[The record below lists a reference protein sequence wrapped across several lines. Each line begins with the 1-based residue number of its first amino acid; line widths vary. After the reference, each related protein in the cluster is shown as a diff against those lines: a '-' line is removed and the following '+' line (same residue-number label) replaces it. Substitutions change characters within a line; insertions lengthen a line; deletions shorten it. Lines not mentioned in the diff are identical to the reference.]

1 MEHSKHLARMI
12 LLVVLVLVVFHIVR
26 TLFTP
31 ASFGKYGHYRA
42 DNVAEQMAKPVAYA
56 GAASCEAC
64 HPERNAQLR
73 GGGAH
78 ASVECEMCHAPLALH
93 VGESGKTGEMP
104 RNRSAALCLRCH
116 GRLDARPERF
126 PQIQLEEHLAKM
138 GTAMEPEVCVSCH
151 DSHDP
156 KMGR

>member
-12 LLVVLVLVVFHIVR
+12 LSVILVLVVFHIAR

-31 ASFGKYGHYRA
+31 KSFGKYGHYRA

-64 HPERNAQLR
+64 HRERNTQVST
-73 GGGAH
+73 GAH
-78 ASVECEMCHAPLALH
+78 ASVECEICHAPLAFH

-104 RNRSAALCLRCH
+104 KNRSTILCLRCH
-116 GRLDARPERF
+116 DRLDGRPEKF
-126 PQIQLEEHLAKM
+126 PQIQTEEHVAKM
-138 GTAMEPEVCVSCH
+138 GAAMGPEVCVGCH

>member
-12 LLVVLVLVVFHIVR
+12 ILVVLVLVVFHIAR

-31 ASFGKYGHYRA
+31 SSFGKYGHYRA
-42 DNVAEQMAKPVAYA
+42 DNVTEQMAEPVVHG

-64 HPERNAQLR
+64 HAERNAQLR
-73 GGGAH
+73 GGAH
-78 ASVECEMCHAPLALH
+78 ATVECEVCHAPLASH
-93 VGESGKTGEMP
+93 VKDSGKIGEMP
-104 RNRSAALCLRCH
+104 RNRSHALCLRCH
-116 GRLDARPERF
+116 DKLDARPERF
-126 PQIQLEEHLAKM
+126 PQIQVDEHLEKM
-138 GTAMEPEVCVSCH
+138 GATMGPEVCVGCH